1 MPLRVVHRP
10 RHKRHP
16 SPRIDFVQ
24 ELLLVRRHFG
34 FRRFHL
40 DTEHTPVLE
49 DSKDVC
55 DAGGVRRD
63 VGVSGFDENACGVVL
78 PAEDSA
84 IAEVIE
90 DLLLDLL
97 FEDGGVR

>member
-1 MPLRVVHRP
+1 M
-10 RHKRHP
+10 
-16 SPRIDFVQ
+16 
-24 ELLLVRRHFG
+24 
-34 FRRFHL
+34 
-40 DTEHTPVLE
+40 
-49 DSKDVC
+49 
-55 DAGGVRRD
+55 RRD